1 MKREEG
7 APLSLLL
14 GSPPQRLEHV
24 RFRRSFFG
32 GFISIKLCRV
42 LYNLAH
48 RLMIA
53 RLKDMPSLY
62 LKCKTCGV
70 KFESGIVMEKRGL
83 EVIKLVDNQ
92 HTCPNGHIHTYS
104 KKDYFY

>member
-1 MKREEG
+1 
-7 APLSLLL
+7 
-14 GSPPQRLEHV
+14 
-24 RFRRSFFG
+24 
-32 GFISIKLCRV
+32 
-42 LYNLAH
+42 
-48 RLMIA
+48 
-53 RLKDMPSLY
+53 MPSLY

-83 EVIKLVDNQ
+83 EAIKLVDNQ

>member
-1 MKREEG
+1 VSKG
-7 APLSLLL
+7 QLANLLSSLRCFDLW
-14 GSPPQRLEHV
+14 
-24 RFRRSFFG
+24 
-32 GFISIKLCRV
+32 

-48 RLMIA
+48 KLMIT

-83 EVIKLVDNQ
+83 EAIKLVDNQ

>member
-1 MKREEG
+1 MAWHALVRVLRPEESHF
-7 APLSLLL
+7 P
-14 GSPPQRLEHV
+14 
-24 RFRRSFFG
+24 SFVFD
-32 GFISIKLCRV
+32 LC

-53 RLKDMPSLY
+53 WLKDMPSLY

-83 EVIKLVDNQ
+83 EAIKRVDNQ